1 MAATS
6 KRVLKRNSKHALLN
20 TKMPSRIFI
29 HNYAPK
35 EIKEA
40 IVSLHGGNCPLEE
53 LIAVAEATF
62 KFIHHADMDTDQ
74 KNAFF
79 HLQRLFD
86 FYKNLLRS
94 KKKKII
100 IVNKD

>member
-1 MAATS
+1 LSLGQSTLP
-6 KRVLKRNSKHALLN
+6 VD
-20 TKMPSRIFI
+20 TIIFPKI
-29 HNYAPK
+29 IKWTYNIYELFLTK

-40 IVSLHGGNCPLEE
+40 IISLHGGNCPLEE

-86 FYKNLLRS
+86 FYKNLLRA